1 MGSPAF
7 TTYPRPPARQQHLTS
22 PTSVALCRSEHSSQL
37 QRKPELPRKQ
47 QEVDATHRL
56 SLYRLSTRQYRFVP
70 NATENDLLKNL
81 GRQLRALREQA
92 GKSQDTLANDSGL
105 HRTYIGAV
113 ERGERNPTIL
123 TLSRYAAGLG
133 LAMSDLVDGF

>member
-1 MGSPAF
+1 M
-7 TTYPRPPARQQHLTS
+7 
-22 PTSVALCRSEHSSQL
+22 
-37 QRKPELPRKQ
+37 
-47 QEVDATHRL
+47 
-56 SLYRLSTRQYRFVP
+56 P
-70 NATENDLLKNL
+70 NATDHDLLKNL
-81 GRQLRALREQA
+81 GRQLRTLREQT

-133 LAMSDLVDGF
+133 LTVADLVDGF

>member
-1 MGSPAF
+1 M
-7 TTYPRPPARQQHLTS
+7 
-22 PTSVALCRSEHSSQL
+22 
-37 QRKPELPRKQ
+37 
-47 QEVDATHRL
+47 
-56 SLYRLSTRQYRFVP
+56 P

>member
-1 MGSPAF
+1 M
-7 TTYPRPPARQQHLTS
+7 
-22 PTSVALCRSEHSSQL
+22 
-37 QRKPELPRKQ
+37 
-47 QEVDATHRL
+47 
-56 SLYRLSTRQYRFVP
+56 P

-133 LAMSDLVDGF
+133 LTVADLVDGF

>member
-1 MGSPAF
+1 
-7 TTYPRPPARQQHLTS
+7 
-22 PTSVALCRSEHSSQL
+22 
-37 QRKPELPRKQ
+37 
-47 QEVDATHRL
+47 
-56 SLYRLSTRQYRFVP
+56 VP
-70 NATENDLLKNL
+70 NATQNDLLKNL
-81 GRQLRALREQA
+81 GRQLRALREQT

-133 LAMSDLVDGF
+133 LTVADLVDGF

>member
-1 MGSPAF
+1 M
-7 TTYPRPPARQQHLTS
+7 
-22 PTSVALCRSEHSSQL
+22 
-37 QRKPELPRKQ
+37 
-47 QEVDATHRL
+47 
-56 SLYRLSTRQYRFVP
+56 P
-70 NATENDLLKNL
+70 NATEKDLLKDL
-81 GRQLRALREQA
+81 GRQLRALREQT

-133 LAMSDLVDGF
+133 LTVANLLDGF